1 MTIRIALIPC
11 ALLRRGYGTRSR
23 TPRRMLNVCGV
34 LVWRR

>member
-1 MTIRIALIPC
+1 MTIRFRLIPY
-11 ALLRRGYGTRSR
+11 ALLRRRYGTRSR